1 MRNSRQSV
9 RNRRPQGS
17 PNYKIRRII
26 ALVVVVVLVV
36 LVWAGISAI
45 VSGVQLMFG
54 GNSAPTS
61 TSSPQASAGA
71 NCNAKDLTVTAIVA
85 NAAGSSQSS
94 FDSGANPYFGYQI
107 TNNSGTACTFDLG
120 PINTFFTVTSG
131 SETIWDSHN
140 CDRTSLTSAPIE
152 IAAGETKTAPVGE
165 WFRVYSSGSG
175 CGVDQNPVTG
185 GGASY
190 HLTAEVNGVKSKDT
204 VQFILN

>member
-1 MRNSRQSV
+1 MSNQRLDP
-9 RNRRPQGS
+9 RNRRPQGR

-26 ALVVVVVLVV
+26 ALVVVVVLVI

-45 VSGVQLMFG
+45 VTGVQSMFG
-54 GNSAPTS
+54 GNPAPTS
-61 TSSPQASAGA
+61 SSSPQASAGGA
-71 NCNAKDLTVTAIVA
+71 CDAKDLTVTAIVA

-94 FDSGANPYFGYQI
+94 FASGANPYFGYQI
-107 TNNSGTACTFDLG
+107 TNNAGAACTFDLG

-131 SETIWDSHN
+131 SETIWDSHK

-165 WFRVYSSGSG
+165 WFRVYSSSTG
-175 CGVDQNPVTG
+175 CGVDQNPVSA